1 MALGPDTVVL
11 LTGTSARAVDE
22 ELPGEESLP
31 GALVVM
37 PPSAAGTLLEAK
49 LYFAIH
55 CSLDNDS
62 GTGGA
67 DTTGATGSALCS
79 WSC

>member
-1 MALGPDTVVL
+1 MVLGPGTVVL
-11 LTGTSARAVDE
+11 LTGTSAKAVE
-22 ELPGEESLP
+22 EEAPGEESLP
-31 GALVVM
+31 GTLAVA

-55 CSLDNDS
+55 CSLDNDT

-67 DTTGATGSALCS
+67 DTTGATGSALCN
-79 WSC
+79 